1 MTNQEHLLA
10 CLSEE
15 CAEVIKNVNKA
26 LRFGLEDRHPDK
38 TETNFELI
46 SHELNDVYGVI
57 ELLGEYGVC
66 FTLNSMQVDAK
77 KKKVSAT
84 WNMRGQKEPLKIS
97 NPIIST
103 MERMR

>member
-66 FTLNSMQVDAK
+66 FTLNSMQIDAK
-77 KKKVSAT
+77 KKKVQTLHGICKGKGSY
-84 WNMRGQKEPLKIS
+84 
-97 NPIIST
+97 
-103 MERMR
+103 

>member
-77 KKKVSAT
+77 KKKVK
-84 WNMRGQKEPLKIS
+84 RY
-97 NPIIST
+97 
-103 MERMR
+103 MEYARSKGAIKDKQPNN